1 MTDCLFC
8 NIVAGGI
15 PADIVFSDEH
25 VVVFRDIHPQTR
37 VHLLIIPR
45 THLESLAAL
54 EEQHQPLIAHMM
66 LLLPQLA
73 HAQGLNNGF
82 RTVINTGPGGG
93 QEIPHL
99 HIHLTG
105 GARMPGF

>member
-8 NIVAGGI
+8 KIAAGDI
-15 PADIVFSDEH
+15 PAEMVFSDDQ
-25 VVVFRDIHPQTR
+25 VLVFKDIHPQTR

-45 THLESLAAL
+45 LHLESLAAL

-66 LLLPQLA
+66 LLLPRLA
-73 HAQGLNNGF
+73 QAQGLSNGF
-82 RTVINTGPGGG
+82 RSVINTGPGGG

-99 HIHLTG
+99 HIHLMG
-105 GARMPGF
+105 GARLPAF